1 MDHQR
6 GRFMH
11 IQNVAYLTN
20 SIPGISDPRSPV
32 SAADAAPALQ
42 PEQQARP
49 PQSPIESFSTD
60 QKEPWLADPGYED
73 VTSLEEYID
82 RKSSMDRIELALV
95 QITYQ
100 RFQDYLNNS
109 HPDLAKK
116 GFGFTLG
123 PDGNLKIINYSNALT
138 EVERA
143 TVTELMN
150 GFEELKERIQ
160 AHAKNVMI
168 LAQYDH
174 KTFGTS
180 RVIGLE
186 NFHEIVDYHKI
197 LSCGQNSMQE
207 EWIQQIIAFTEK
219 KAAPLVSVHV

>member
-1 MDHQR
+1 
-6 GRFMH
+6 MH

-20 SIPGISDPRSPV
+20 SIPGISDPHSPV

-95 QITYQ
+95 QITYH
-100 RFQDYLNNS
+100 RFQDYLNSS

-150 GFEELKERIQ
+150 GFEDLKERIQ

-186 NFHEIVDYHKI
+186 NFHEIVDYHKV
-197 LSCGQNSMQE
+197 LSSGVDHMQR
-207 EWIQQIIAFTEK
+207 EWVQQVKNYSTRADSSYISTQ
-219 KAAPLVSVHV
+219 V